1 MKLFKKITLLSLAA
15 LTALGMGVASACV
28 NDVTS
33 SSSSSLEE
41 VEEQDYVCRV
51 KVENATGYGFKGV
64 EVALYDGETEIRS
77 EKTNSDGYATFAA
90 SEIEI
95 GRYTVRLSGVP
106 EGYDLADPEANY
118 KIEAW
123 KGFQLDVELEPQG
136 LLSNELPQ
144 TNYKLG
150 DVMHDFTLTTS
161 DGDIFTLSEV
171 LKEKEMVLINFW
183 ATWCGPCKQEFPA
196 MNNAYIQ
203 YRDKIEVLAI
213 STDDDMDA
221 VKDFRSQNGLQFK
234 MTSDLDSGTSLK
246 RFFPSA
252 GIPLSVMV
260 DRYGVITF
268 YHAGSMTEA
277 KDFTSRFDKFLGED
291 YEPTIIVGS
300 GDVGGDSGGNEGGSN
315 LIAPTVPAPSAE
327 KIKDVLA
334 NGSNDFAFYWQPK
347 TNETTDPYSWPWLV
361 SEDNS
366 SVYSPIAAQSIHG
379 NYSTLCAS
387 FTAGPGDAIFFDYL
401 INSESTDILHVLV
414 DGVPTQ
420 RFSGAQVIT
429 DGSNELKWTENYG
442 GYYFKE
448 DSDLEGE
455 HEIVFL
461 YIKDGDTSIDRE
473 SAILKNLRLER
484 DVDPDSL
491 NSIVFRHAANIEN
504 TDANAKT
511 LYKHY
516 ITPVFNQTDGYYHV
530 GSADGPLLFAN
541 LMLSSRWSDATV
553 WSLAYSNYIVAEG
566 YNFSDDVEDHAWAA
580 SQSIPGYEFLN
591 GYAPV
596 TEDLKELLE
605 YATRISKQSFGISSD
620 NKEIMTKHW
629 AGDWHENEWLEIC
642 SYYDNYGTAKP
653 VDDPMKTITFHAAV
667 QVYEGENTA
676 NILYN
681 MVPRGFK
688 YKFIPEKDGV
698 YNIYS
703 TAELNAYADPVCF
716 YFGDDTKTYEYY
728 DEVLHSQVGDG
739 NFNFHVYMEAG
750 KTYYFAMATYAD
762 VSGSYNFHIDY
773 YEGDY
778 KYLTNCATYEV
789 FNEVTQ
795 ETYLADS
802 VDYAYDEEN
811 DVYRVRNKDGSLGS
825 IIYVDMLLP
834 TMFFQ
839 SNSLYETAKNAL
851 LSYAEQDRAFYVNGT
866 DYSGVIA
873 EYGHRSYF
881 AKEYEGYVPLNQELF
896 EALEAITGKFD
907 GIENSWQML
916 CYYEVVL
923 GK

>member
-1 MKLFKKITLLSLAA
+1 MKLFKKITLLGLAA
-15 LTALGMGVASACV
+15 LTAFSMGVVSACT
-28 NDVTS
+28 DAGS
-33 SSSSSLEE
+33 SSSSGE
-41 VEEQDYVCRV
+41 VEEKDFLCRV

-64 EVALYDGETEIRS
+64 EVALYDGDTEVRA
-77 EKTNSDGYATFAA
+77 EKTNSDGYATFTA
-90 SEIEI
+90 SEIELSK
-95 GRYTVRLSGVP
+95 YTVRLSDVP
-106 EGYDLADPEANY
+106 NGYDLADPDATY
-118 KIEAW
+118 TIEAW

-136 LLSNELPQ
+136 VLPNEVPRE
-144 TNYKLG
+144 NYNLG
-150 DVMHDFTLTTS
+150 DVVHDFSVTTS
-161 DGDIFTLSEV
+161 DGGTFTLSEV
-171 LKEKEMVLINFW
+171 LQEKEMVMINFW

-203 YRDKIEVLAI
+203 YRDKIEILAI
-213 STDDDMDA
+213 STDDSMEE
-221 VKDFRSQNGLQFK
+221 VKNFRSQNGLQFK
-234 MTSDLDSGTSLK
+234 MTSDLDSGTALK

-252 GIPLSVMV
+252 GIPLSVMI

-291 YEPTIIVGS
+291 YRPTIIVGS
-300 GDVGGDSGGNEGGSN
+300 GDVSGDDDGDEGGSN
-315 LIAPTVPAPSAE
+315 LIAPTVSAPSTE

-334 NGSNDFAFYWQPK
+334 NGSNDFEFYWTAK
-347 TNETTDPYSWPWLV
+347 DEDVDPYSWPWLI

-366 SVYSPIAAQSIHG
+366 SIYSPIASQSIHG

-401 INSESTDILHVLV
+401 VNSETTDILHVLV

-420 RFSGAQVIT
+420 RFSGAQVL
-429 DGSNELKWTENYG
+429 DESNQLKWTENYG
-442 GYYFKE
+442 GYYFKN
-448 DSDLEGE
+448 DGSDFEGT
-455 HEIVFL
+455 HEIIFL

-473 SAILKNLRLER
+473 SAMLKNLRIER
-484 DVDPDSL
+484 NADPTTL
-491 NSIVFRHAANIEN
+491 NSTVFRHAANIEN
-504 TDANAKT
+504 TEKDAET

-516 ITPVFNQTDGYYHV
+516 ITPVFNTTDGYYHV
-530 GSADGPLLFAN
+530 GSENGPLLFAN
-541 LMLSSRWSDATV
+541 LMLSSRWSDTSV
-553 WSLAYSNYIVAEG
+553 WLLAYSNYIITEG
-566 YNFSDDVEDHAWAA
+566 YNFCDDIEDHAWAA

-591 GYAPV
+591 GYVPV
-596 TEDLKELLE
+596 TEDLKELLYYTTKSE
-605 YATRISKQSFGISSD
+605 AIVGGEEGY
-620 NKEIMTKHW
+620 KHW
-629 AGDWHENEWLEIC
+629 SGAWHENEWLELC

-653 VDDPMKTITFHAAV
+653 VGDPMKTITFHAAE

-698 YNIYS
+698 YNVYS

-716 YFGDDTKTYEYY
+716 YFGEDTKTYEYY

-762 VSGSYNFHIDY
+762 VAGSYKFHIDY
-773 YEGDY
+773 HEGEY

-789 FNEVTQ
+789 FNEVTN

-802 VDYAYDEEN
+802 VDYAYDEKN

-825 IIYVDMLLP
+825 VIYVDMLLP

-839 SNSLYETAKNAL
+839 SNSLYDTAKNAL
-851 LSYAEQDRAFYVNGT
+851 LNYEEKDRAFYVDGT
-866 DYSGVIA
+866 DHSDVIA
-873 EYGHRSYF
+873 RYGHAAHF
-881 AKEYEGYVPLNQELF
+881 AKDYEGYVPLNQELF
-896 EALEAITGKFD
+896 ETLEAITGKFD
-907 GIENSWQML
+907 GIENSWQLL